1 MSRIVVLMLLLLL
14 AQGCT
19 PLVVAGAV
27 VGTTAKVAVGAAKVP
42 VKVAGAAIDVVSDDD
57 EDQDE

>member
-19 PLVVAGAV
+19 PLVVAGAA

-42 VKVAGAAIDVVSDDD
+42 VKVAGAAIDAVTDD